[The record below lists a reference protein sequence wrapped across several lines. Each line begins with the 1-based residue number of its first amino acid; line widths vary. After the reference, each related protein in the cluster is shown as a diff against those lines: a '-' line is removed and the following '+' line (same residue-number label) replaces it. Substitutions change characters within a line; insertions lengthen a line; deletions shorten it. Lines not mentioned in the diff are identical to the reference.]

1 MGTSNHLL
9 PAAFGQTSEDSAAGP
24 SPLAPEAE
32 AASARHHKSASAP
45 QCNTL
50 KRVRVGVGCADEEH
64 LRQLVHG
71 VLVDRTTRSGTWEST
86 APLPGRN
93 PENASRDRR
102 PNNASSRRGARRHG
116 EDMAACAGTLLQAL
130 AVTSSGMGWR
140 PLDRGSNVRQAS
152 LSDKDTKGPC
162 CSPGPPRLRS
172 CHMHIKSGHA
182 RVPRDDRREAVTGR
196 IRLAMDSSL
205 LSMRDRRGTHKK
217 YSFRSVAVNT
227 TCLRQSVRATALGQ
241 KFATGRSPICH
252 FLIKQR
258 LR

>member
-1 MGTSNHLL
+1 METSEQAGPHSDGALVERKLWLPALRNGFRDTCSAGICIALSLANSRFVRTVAVDTSNHLL

-45 QCNTL
+45 QCGTL
-50 KRVRVGVGCADEEH
+50 KRARVGDGCADEEH

-102 PNNASSRRGARRHG
+102 PNNASSRRGARRHD

-130 AVTSSGMGWR
+130 TV
-140 PLDRGSNVRQAS
+140 
-152 LSDKDTKGPC
+152 
-162 CSPGPPRLRS
+162 
-172 CHMHIKSGHA
+172 
-182 RVPRDDRREAVTGR
+182 
-196 IRLAMDSSL
+196 SSL
-205 LSMRDRRGTHKK
+205 G
-217 YSFRSVAVNT
+217 VASAEHV
-227 TCLRQSVRATALGQ
+227 
-241 KFATGRSPICH
+241 
-252 FLIKQR
+252 
-258 LR
+258 